1 MKRINKKDYVEFM
14 KQCENLVLKNLQ
26 VLEQVNGETMDTIIC
41 QSDVVGKMFFH
52 FDKYDYKYNNK
63 VYYIC
68 VRFEELERA
77 REAFGAGYYN
87 ANIGYSGKMIFAA
100 FEDQEEKERMAS
112 RFYDL
117 ICSVTETE
125 VIE

>member
-1 MKRINKKDYVEFM
+1 MKRISKKDYVEFM
-14 KQCENLVLKNLQ
+14 ATCKNLVLKNLQ
-26 VLEQVNGETMDTIIC
+26 ILEQKEGETVDAVIC
-41 QSDVVGKMFFH
+41 HSDVVGKIIFH

-68 VRFEELERA
+68 IQFDELEKTK
-77 REAFGAGYYN
+77 EAFGDGYYN
-87 ANIGYSGKMIFAA
+87 ANVGYTGKMTLAA
-100 FEDQEEKERMAS
+100 FEDDDEKEICCK

-117 ICSVTETE
+117 LESVTEVE